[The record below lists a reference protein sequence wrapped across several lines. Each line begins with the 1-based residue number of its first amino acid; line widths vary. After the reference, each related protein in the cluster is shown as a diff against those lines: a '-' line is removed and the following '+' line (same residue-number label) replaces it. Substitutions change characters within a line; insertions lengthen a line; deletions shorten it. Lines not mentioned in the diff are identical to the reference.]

1 MKTDFERLLEILN
14 QVVPNVD
21 SSKITE
27 TSDLTADLGLN
38 SLTIMLL
45 AMSIEDKF
53 GFEFDETA
61 AFEKVSDVLRYI
73 GEHKTI

>member
-1 MKTDFERLLEILN
+1 MKSDFERLLEILQ

-21 SSKITE
+21 PSRITE
-27 TSDLTADLGLN
+27 NSSLTADLGLN

-53 GFEFDETA
+53 DFEFDESA
-61 AFEKVSDVLRYI
+61 AFESVSDVLKYI
-73 GEHKTI
+73 AAHKTI